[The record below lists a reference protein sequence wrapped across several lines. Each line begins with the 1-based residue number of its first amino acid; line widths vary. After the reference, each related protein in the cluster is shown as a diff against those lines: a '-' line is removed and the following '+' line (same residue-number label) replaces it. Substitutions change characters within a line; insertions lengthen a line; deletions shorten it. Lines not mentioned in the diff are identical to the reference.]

1 MSANEERIQNNSAY
15 HREWFGKVRRDAK
28 KQGVIAGFEYAVQP
42 DGTCFA
48 ERRWEELRQLGGFKF
63 LNVQE
68 QDGRRLYQI
77 DQVEIPEGTEPFYG
91 ATESTNAVRTDDV
104 VASFEREKILENA
117 PDSDG
122 EFYRVPPVF

>member
-1 MSANEERIQNNSAY
+1 MSESQTSAQKIAALARIELNDDEAA
-15 HREWFGKVRRDAK
+15 KV
-28 KQGVIAGFEYAVQP
+28 QVEFEKILKYIH
-42 DGTCFA
+42 
-48 ERRWEELRQLGGFKF
+48 
-63 LNVQE
+63 
-68 QDGRRLYQI
+68 QI